1 MKQLEQLPV
10 LYSLRNCPY
19 AMRGRI
25 AIYKSKVPVVL
36 RDIVLSNKPTEM
48 TEVSPK
54 ATVPVLVLPNSKVID
69 ESLDVMLWAL
79 KAGDPDNLLLSENP
93 ENLQVMLSLIQ
104 QFDTEFKSAL
114 EAYKCAKRYRETN
127 IAECRA
133 VCEQYLEVLEQ
144 KLNEHTFIM
153 GEQESLADIAL
164 LPFIRQF
171 GRVERQ
177 WYLQSPYPKVRQWL
191 NNYLQSVMFSKVM
204 KKHPL
209 WEVNQAALLMF

>member
-1 MKQLEQLPV
+1 MKPSEQLPV

-19 AMRGRI
+19 AMRGRM
-25 AIYKSKVPVVL
+25 AIYKSKASVVL
-36 RDIVLSNKPTEM
+36 RDIVLNNKPDEM
-48 TEVSPK
+48 IKYSPK
-54 ATVPVLVLPNSKVID
+54 ATVPVLVLPNGDVID

-79 KAGDPDNLLLSENP
+79 KASDPDNLLLSENP

-127 IAECRA
+127 IAECRV
-133 VCEQYLEVLEQ
+133 VCERYIKILEDELAKQ
-144 KLNEHTFIM
+144 SYIM
-153 GEQESLADIAL
+153 GEKESLADIAI

-177 WYLQSPYPKVRQWL
+177 WYLESPYPNLRQWL
-191 NNYLQSVMFSKVM
+191 NNYLQCVMFSKVM
-204 KKHPL
+204 TKHPL
-209 WEVNQAALLMF
+209 WETNQTPLIMF